1 MIISGFGSGNINAL
15 LNLIN
20 EQDNIDKIH
29 LNAKNLS
36 EPKYEY
42 LIKTSEN
49 AEKKNV
55 NDPNAIIECSN
66 TMDGVYKNINDYNP
80 KRKRKILIVFDGMI
94 ADVKDNQKLQAT
106 IEELF
111 IRCRKHNM

>member
-1 MIISGFGSGNINAL
+1 MIISGFGSGNTNAL

-49 AEKKNV
+49 AEIKNV

-94 ADVKDNQKLQAT
+94 ADVKDNQKLQA
-106 IEELF
+106 IIKELF

>member
-1 MIISGFGSGNINAL
+1 M

-20 EQDNIDKIH
+20 QQENIDKIH
-29 LNAKNLS
+29 LYAKDLS

-42 LIKTSEN
+42 LIKTCEN
-49 AEKKNV
+49 AGIKNLI
-55 NDPNAIIECSN
+55 DPNAIIECSN

-80 KRKRKILIVFDGMI
+80 RRKKKFNRIDGMI
-94 ADVKDNQKLQAT
+94 ADVKDNKKLQAI